1 MKRYFLTLIHLIAF
15 FSITWAQQASDA
27 LRYSSSQYG
36 GTARSIGVG
45 NSMSV
50 FGGDFGT
57 ISINPAGLATYRRSD
72 LSISMGYLNVSTN
85 ALLKGN
91 NNINWNEPTGKVT
104 FNNVGLVF
112 SSQPYGNSK
121 WKTGNFAVGLN
132 KLTDFKR
139 SLYYQGTSSGSL
151 VTVFKNDLIAG
162 VFDEYGS
169 QLAYDAAA
177 IYDSTIA
184 GKKYYY
190 SDFDGVEGANV
201 NRSQNITTAGRV
213 TEMVVSYAGNFD
225 EKLNMGV
232 TLGITFAKYSFSNDY
247 NENDPQNEVR
257 YFNSLNYKDKFE
269 ADGTGVNLKIGAI
282 YRPTQTVRVGVAFHT
297 PTLYQFSE
305 KHTVDMNYTYV
316 TSANKVVSTDAL
328 SPEGI
333 SKYNINTPWRG
344 VASIGVLMGKN
355 GFVTAEAEYVDYAS
369 AKIRFDT
376 PDSIGSTRIQ
386 ELKEYENKVNNKIK
400 DTYKS
405 AINLRFGGELVL
417 DVFRVRGGVNLLGNA
432 NKNDKTFR
440 TAYTMGA
447 GVRGENIYFDVAYR
461 FEKQSYGYQPYIT
474 AEPVRQPDIDISST
488 QHNFVATLG
497 FKF

>member
-1 MKRYFLTLIHLIAF
+1 MKRYFLTFINLAAF
-15 FSITWAQQASDA
+15 LAMAWSQQASDA

-91 NNINWNEPTGKVT
+91 NNINWNEPVGKVT

-121 WKTGNFAVGLN
+121 WKTGNFAIGLN

-139 SLYYQGTSSGSL
+139 TIYYQGSSPGSL
-151 VTVFKNDLIAG
+151 VTVFKNDLVAG
-162 VFDEYGS
+162 IFDEYGS
-169 QLAYDAAA
+169 LLAYDAAA

-190 SDFDGVEGANV
+190 SDFDGIEGTNV
-201 NRSQNITTAGRV
+201 NRSQSIATTGRV

-225 EKLNMGV
+225 EKLNVGV
-232 TLGITFAKYSFSNDY
+232 TLGIPFAKYSYSNNY
-247 NENDPQNEVR
+247 NEDDPQNGIK
-257 YFNSLNYKDKFE
+257 YFNSLKYTDKFH
-269 ADGTGVNLKIGAI
+269 ADGTGINLKIGAI
-282 YRPTQTVRVGVAFHT
+282 YRPTQILRFGVAFHT
-297 PTLYQFSE
+297 PTSYKFSE
-305 KHTVDMNYTYV
+305 SRTVDMNYSYI
-316 TSANKVVSTDAL
+316 TSSGKLVSTDAM

-333 SKYNINTPWRG
+333 SKYTINTPWKG
-344 VASIGVLMGKN
+344 LASMGILLGKN
-355 GFVTAEAEYVDYAS
+355 GFVTAEAEYVNYAS
-369 AKIRFDT
+369 AKVRFDT
-376 PDSIGSTRIQ
+376 PDSIGSSRIQ

-400 DTYKS
+400 DTYQS
-405 AINLRFGGELVL
+405 ALNLRFGGELVF
-417 DVFRVRGGVNLLGNA
+417 DIFRVRGGINLLGNA
-432 NKNDKTFR
+432 NKNEKAFR
-440 TAYTMGA
+440 TAYTAGA
-447 GVRGENIYFDVAYR
+447 GVRGENVYFDVAYR
-461 FEKQSYGYQPYIT
+461 FEKQSYVYQPYIT
-474 AEPVRQPDIDISST
+474 AEPARQPDIDVSSA